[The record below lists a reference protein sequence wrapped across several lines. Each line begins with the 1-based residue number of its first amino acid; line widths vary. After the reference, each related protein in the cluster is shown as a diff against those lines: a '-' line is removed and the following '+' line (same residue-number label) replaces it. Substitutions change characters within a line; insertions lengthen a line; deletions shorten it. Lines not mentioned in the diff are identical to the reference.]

1 MIHICQNH
9 TTMNRPKWFEIWTF
23 NWKTCKQMATWLQ
36 LTGTPMGGDLSLLRE
51 AVAVAQHHDAVSGTE
66 KQHVAND
73 YARRLNQGVTECHKI
88 IASYFKYE
96 RFTKLHL
103 NQLYYVKLRRK
114 GAVWASIFLAHH
126 NLSHWK
132 RAGSNELPIKF
143 KPIST
148 NSYRFGHDLIANW
161 PKNCWNLFN
170 MKVNEAA
177 ILEYFF
183 DTGLRVP
190 NGKKWKSPKR
200 LLFNRRTRL

>member
-1 MIHICQNH
+1 
-9 TTMNRPKWFEIWTF
+9 
-23 NWKTCKQMATWLQ
+23 MATWLQ

-177 ILEYFF
+177 ILEYFLIPDYACQMEKSGNRQRGCCLTEEPDCGYLF
-183 DTGLRVP
+183 DGSRYLNAVFCCR
-190 NGKKWKSPKR
+190 KKNP
-200 LLFNRRTRL
+200 LA